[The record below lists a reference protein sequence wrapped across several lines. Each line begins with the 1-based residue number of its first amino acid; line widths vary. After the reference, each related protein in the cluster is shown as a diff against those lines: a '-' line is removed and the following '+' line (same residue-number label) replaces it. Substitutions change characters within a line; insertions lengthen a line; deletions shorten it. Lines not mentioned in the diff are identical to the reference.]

1 MSAHLLNDGTP
12 MVGLLESVRSGNLR
26 VGDGAMGTML
36 QSAGLD
42 DGGAPELWNVEK
54 SDEISRIL
62 GGYAD
67 AGAQLLT
74 TNTFG
79 GSRPR
84 LQMHG
89 LEDRVIELNKAAAQI
104 ARQVAD
110 AHEGCFVLGD
120 IGPSGDL
127 LEPMGT
133 LTPESAQELFAEQI
147 TGLVEGGVDGILIET
162 MSDLAEV
169 RAAVAA
175 AKQVAPNLPI
185 FATLSFDTNLHT
197 MMGVSPAQAVV
208 ELTDMG
214 ADVVGANCGR
224 GFAEMQTIAEQMTQA
239 RPEGSLLFM
248 QSNAGLPELVGA
260 DFVYNGTPE
269 GMAELAGQLKD
280 MGVDVV
286 GSCCGS
292 TPEHTAAIRSVMLG

>member
-1 MSAHLLNDGTP
+1 MSQLLDA
-12 MVGLLESVRSGNLR
+12 VRSGDIR

-36 QSAGLD
+36 QDAGLN
-42 DGGAPELWNVEK
+42 DGGAPELWNVDHADVIE
-54 SDEISRIL
+54 EIMT
-62 GGYAD
+62 GYAD

-84 LQMHG
+84 LQMHA
-89 LEDRVIELNKAAAQI
+89 LEDRVIELNRAAAQI
-104 ARQVAD
+104 ARKVAD
-110 AHEGCFVLGD
+110 AHEGVYVLGD
-120 IGPSGDL
+120 IGPSGEL

-133 LTPESAQELFAEQI
+133 LTPESAKELFAEQMR
-147 TGLVEGGVDGILIET
+147 GLVEGGVDGFIIET

-169 RAAVAA
+169 QAAISAA
-175 AKQVAPNLPI
+175 REVAPDLPV

-208 ELTDMG
+208 ELTNMG

-224 GFAEMQTIAEQMTQA
+224 GFEEMETIASQMAPA
-239 RPEGSLLFM
+239 RPEGTVLML

-269 GMAELAGQLKD
+269 GMADLARTLRD
-280 MGVDVV
+280 FGVNIV

-292 TPEHTAAIRSVMLG
+292 TPAHTAAIRSVMFT

>member
-1 MSAHLLNDGTP
+1 VSKLLDAIRAGD
-12 MVGLLESVRSGNLR
+12 VR

-42 DGGAPELWNVEK
+42 DGGAPELWNVERA
-54 SDEISRIL
+54 DEIERIL
-62 GGYAD
+62 TSYAD

-89 LEDRVIELNKAAAQI
+89 LEDRVHELNKAAAEI
-104 ARQVAD
+104 ARRVAD
-110 AHEGCFVLGD
+110 AHVDVFVMGD
-120 IGPSGDL
+120 VGPSGEL

-147 TGLVEGGVDGILIET
+147 EGLVAGGVDAIVIET

-169 RAAVAA
+169 RAAVDAA
-175 AKQVAPNLPI
+175 RQVAPELPV

-197 MMGVSPAQAVV
+197 MMGVSPEQAVV
-208 ELTDMG
+208 ELSSIG

-224 GFAEMQTIAEQMTQA
+224 GFEEMTTIAQKMAEA
-239 RPEGSLLFM
+239 RPEGTLLFM

-260 DFVYNGTPE
+260 DFIYNGTPE
-269 GMAELAGQLKD
+269 GMAELAAALKD

-292 TPEHTAAIRSVMLG
+292 TAEHTAAIRRTMFA

>member
-1 MSAHLLNDGTP
+1 MSQ
-12 MVGLLESVRSGNLR
+12 LLEAIRDGRVR
-26 VGDGAMGTML
+26 VGDGAMGTAL
-36 QSAGLD
+36 QGAGLD
-42 DGGAPELWNVEK
+42 DGGAPELWNVEHA
-54 SDEISRIL
+54 DVIERIL
-62 GGYAD
+62 TEYAD

-89 LEDRVIELNKAAAQI
+89 LEDRVNELNQAAAQI
-104 ARQVAD
+104 ARRVAD
-110 AHEGCFVLGD
+110 GRENVFVMGD
-120 IGPSGDL
+120 VGPSGEL
-127 LEPMGT
+127 LEPMGI
-133 LTPESAQELFAEQI
+133 LTPDDAQILFAEQI
-147 TGLVEGGVDGILIET
+147 AGLVEGGVDAILIET

-169 RAAVAA
+169 KAAVAA
-175 AKQVAPNLPI
+175 AKQVAPDLPV

-208 ELTDMG
+208 ELTAMG

-224 GFAEMQTIAEQMTQA
+224 GFEEMETIATQMVDA

-269 GMAELAGQLKD
+269 GMAELAAKLKD
-280 MGVDVV
+280 AGVDVV

-292 TPEHTAAIRSVMLG
+292 TAEHTAAIRSVMFA

>member
-1 MSAHLLNDGTP
+1 MA
-12 MVGLLESVRSGNLR
+12 GLLESVRSGELR

-36 QSAGLD
+36 QGAGLD
-42 DGGAPELWNVEK
+42 DGGAPELWNVDRPE
-54 SDEISRIL
+54 EITRIL
-62 GGYAD
+62 SGYAD

-89 LEDRVIELNKAAAQI
+89 LEDRVHELNRAAAEI

-110 AHEGCFVLGD
+110 THEGVFVLGD

-133 LTPESAQELFAEQI
+133 LTPESAQEIFAEQI
-147 TGLVEGGVDGILIET
+147 AGLVEGGVDGILIET

-175 AKQVAPNLPI
+175 AKQVAPDLPV

-208 ELTDMG
+208 ELTEMG

-224 GFAEMQTIAEQMTQA
+224 GFEEMQTIAEQMVGS

-269 GMAELAGQLKD
+269 GMAELAGALKD

-292 TPEHTAAIRSVMLG
+292 TPEHTAAIRSVMIG

>member
-1 MSAHLLNDGTP
+1 VP
-12 MVGLLESVRSGNLR
+12 QLLEAIRDGRVR
-26 VGDGAMGTML
+26 VGDGAMGTAL
-36 QSAGLD
+36 QGAGLD
-42 DGGAPELWNVEK
+42 DGGAPELWNVEHA
-54 SDEISRIL
+54 DVIERIL
-62 GGYAD
+62 TEYAD

-89 LEDRVIELNKAAAQI
+89 LEDQVTELNRAAAQI
-104 ARQVAD
+104 ARRVAD
-110 AHEGCFVLGD
+110 GREDVFVMGD
-120 IGPSGDL
+120 VGPSGEL
-127 LEPMGT
+127 LEPMGI
-133 LTPESAQELFAEQI
+133 LTPDDAQILFAEQI
-147 TGLVEGGVDGILIET
+147 AGLVEGGVDAILIET

-169 RAAVAA
+169 KAAVAA
-175 AKQVAPNLPI
+175 AKQVAPDLPV

-208 ELTDMG
+208 ELTAMG

-224 GFAEMQTIAEQMTQA
+224 GFEEMETIATQMVDA
-239 RPEGSLLFM
+239 RPEGAMLFM

-269 GMAELAGQLKD
+269 GMAELATKLKD
-280 MGVDVV
+280 AGVDVV

-292 TPEHTAAIRSVMLG
+292 TAEHTAAIRSVMFA

>member
-1 MSAHLLNDGTP
+1 MSNLLDAIRNGE
-12 MVGLLESVRSGNLR
+12 VR
-26 VGDGAMGTML
+26 VGDGAMGTAL
-36 QSAGLD
+36 QGAGLD
-42 DGGAPELWNVEK
+42 DGGAPELWNVERA
-54 SDEISRIL
+54 EVVEQIL
-62 GGYAD
+62 TEYAD

-89 LEDRVIELNKAAAQI
+89 LEDRVHELNKAAAEI
-104 ARQVAD
+104 ARRVAD
-110 AHEGCFVLGD
+110 ARENVFVMGD
-120 IGPSGDL
+120 IGPSGEL

-133 LTPESAQELFAEQI
+133 LTPESAQELFSEQI
-147 TGLVEGGVDGILIET
+147 AGLADGGVDAILIET

-169 RAAVAA
+169 RAAVDA
-175 AKQVAPNLPI
+175 AKQVAPDLPV

-197 MMGVSPAQAVV
+197 MMGVSPEQAVV
-208 ELTDMG
+208 ELSAMG

-224 GFAEMQTIAEQMTQA
+224 GFEEMETIATKMAEA
-239 RPEGSLLFM
+239 RPEGALLFM

-269 GMAELAGQLKD
+269 GMAELATKMKS

-292 TPEHTAAIRSVMLG
+292 TAAHTQAIRSVMVS

>member
-1 MSAHLLNDGTP
+1 MSKLLDAIRAGD
-12 MVGLLESVRSGNLR
+12 VR

-42 DGGAPELWNVEK
+42 DGGAPELWNVERA
-54 SDEISRIL
+54 DEIESIL
-62 GGYAD
+62 TSYAD

-89 LEDRVIELNKAAAQI
+89 LEDRVHELNKAAAEI
-104 ARQVAD
+104 ARRVAD
-110 AHEGCFVLGD
+110 AHVDVFVMGD
-120 IGPSGDL
+120 VGPSGEL

-147 TGLVEGGVDGILIET
+147 KGLVAGGVDAIVIET

-169 RAAVAA
+169 RAAVDAA
-175 AKQVAPNLPI
+175 RQVAPELPV

-197 MMGVSPAQAVV
+197 MMGVSPEQAVV
-208 ELTDMG
+208 ELSSIG

-224 GFAEMQTIAEQMTQA
+224 GFEEMTTIAQKMAEA
-239 RPEGSLLFM
+239 RPEGTLLFM

-260 DFVYNGTPE
+260 DFIYNGTPE
-269 GMAELAGQLKD
+269 GMAELAAALKD

-292 TPEHTAAIRSVMLG
+292 TAEHTAAILRTMFA

>member
-1 MSAHLLNDGTP
+1 MSALLDAIRNGD
-12 MVGLLESVRSGNLR
+12 VR

-36 QSAGLD
+36 QDAGLT
-42 DGGAPELWNVEK
+42 DGGAPELWNVDHADVIE
-54 SDEISRIL
+54 RIL
-62 GGYAD
+62 TEYAD

-84 LQMHG
+84 LQMHQ
-89 LEDRVIELNKAAAQI
+89 LEDRVIELNRAAAQI
-104 ARQVAD
+104 ARRVAD
-110 AHEGCFVLGD
+110 SHEGVYVLGD
-120 IGPSGDL
+120 IGPSGEL

-133 LTPESAQELFAEQI
+133 LTPESAQELFAEQMR
-147 TGLVEGGVDGILIET
+147 GLVEGGVDGFLIET

-169 RAAVAA
+169 RAAVQA
-175 AKQVAPNLPI
+175 AKEVAPDLPVI
-185 FATLSFDTNLHT
+185 ATLSFDTNLHT

-208 ELTDMG
+208 EISAMG

-224 GFAEMQTIAEQMTQA
+224 GFDEMRTIAQQMA
-239 RPEGSLLFM
+239 DSRSNGVLLMM

-269 GMAELAGQLKD
+269 GMAALAGELKEF
-280 MGVDVV
+280 GVNVV

-292 TPEHTAAIRSVMLG
+292 TPSHTAAIRSVMFA

>member
-1 MSAHLLNDGTP
+1 MAALTEAIRNGD
-12 MVGLLESVRSGNLR
+12 VR

-36 QSAGLD
+36 QDAGLI
-42 DGGAPELWNVEK
+42 DGGAPELWNVEHA
-54 SDEISRIL
+54 EVIERIL
-62 GGYAD
+62 NEYAD
-67 AGAQLLT
+67 AGAQMLT

-84 LQMHG
+84 LQMHA
-89 LEDRVIELNKAAAQI
+89 LEDRVIELNRAAAQI
-104 ARQVAD
+104 ARKVAD
-110 AHEGCFVLGD
+110 AHDGVFVLGD
-120 IGPSGDL
+120 IGPSGEL

-133 LTPESAQELFAEQI
+133 LTPEAAQALFAEQMR
-147 TGLVEGGVDGILIET
+147 GLVEGGVDGFLIET

-175 AKQVAPNLPI
+175 AKEVAPELPI
-185 FATLSFDTNLHT
+185 VATLSFDTSLHT
-197 MMGVSPAQAVV
+197 MMGVSPATAVV
-208 ELTDMG
+208 ELSAMG

-224 GFAEMQTIAEQMTQA
+224 GFEEMQTIAEQMTAA
-239 RPEGSLLFM
+239 RPEGSLLMM

-269 GMAELAGQLKD
+269 GMAELAANLKS

-292 TPEHTAAIRSVMLG
+292 TPRHTAAIRSVMFG

>member
-1 MSAHLLNDGTP
+1 MSVLLDAIRNGD
-12 MVGLLESVRSGNLR
+12 VR

-36 QSAGLD
+36 QDAGLN
-42 DGGAPELWNVEK
+42 DGGAPELWNVDKADVIE
-54 SDEISRIL
+54 RIL
-62 GGYAD
+62 TEYAD
-67 AGAQLLT
+67 AGAQMLT

-84 LQMHG
+84 LQMHA
-89 LEDRVIELNKAAAQI
+89 LEDRVIELNRAAAQI
-104 ARQVAD
+104 ARKVAD
-110 AHEGCFVLGD
+110 AHDGVFVLGD
-120 IGPSGDL
+120 IGPSGEL

-133 LTPESAQELFAEQI
+133 LTPESAQELFAEQMR
-147 TGLVEGGVDGILIET
+147 GLVEGGVDGFLIET

-169 RAAVAA
+169 RAAIAA
-175 AKQVAPNLPI
+175 AKEVAPDLPVV
-185 FATLSFDTNLHT
+185 ATLSFDTNLHT

-208 ELTDMG
+208 ELTEMG

-224 GFAEMQTIAEQMTQA
+224 GFEEMHTIAEKMAAA
-239 RPEGSLLFM
+239 RPEGALLMM

-269 GMAELAGQLKD
+269 GMAELATELKG
-280 MGVDVV
+280 MGVDIV

-292 TPEHTAAIRSVMLG
+292 TPAHTAAIRTVMFT

>member
-1 MSAHLLNDGTP
+1 
-12 MVGLLESVRSGNLR
+12 
-26 VGDGAMGTML
+26 MGTML

-42 DGGAPELWNVEK
+42 DGGAPELWNVERA
-54 SDEISRIL
+54 DEIERIL
-62 GGYAD
+62 TSYAD

-89 LEDRVIELNKAAAQI
+89 LEDRVHELNKAAAEI
-104 ARQVAD
+104 ARRVAD
-110 AHEGCFVLGD
+110 AHVDVFVMGD
-120 IGPSGDL
+120 VGPSGEL

-147 TGLVEGGVDGILIET
+147 EGLVAGGVDAIVIET

-169 RAAVAA
+169 RAAVDAA
-175 AKQVAPNLPI
+175 RQVAPELPI

-197 MMGVSPAQAVV
+197 MMGVSPEQAVV
-208 ELTDMG
+208 ELSSIG

-224 GFAEMQTIAEQMTQA
+224 GFEEMTTIAQKMAEA
-239 RPEGSLLFM
+239 RPEGTLLFM

-260 DFVYNGTPE
+260 DFIYNGTPE
-269 GMAELAGQLKD
+269 GMAELAAALKD

-292 TPEHTAAIRSVMLG
+292 TAEHTAAILRTMFA

>member
-1 MSAHLLNDGTP
+1 MSALLDAIRAGD
-12 MVGLLESVRSGNLR
+12 VR

-36 QSAGLD
+36 QNAGLD

-54 SDEISRIL
+54 ADVIERIL
-62 GGYAD
+62 TEYAD

-89 LEDRVIELNKAAAQI
+89 LEDRVIELNRAAAQI
-104 ARQVAD
+104 ARGVAD
-110 AHEGCFVLGD
+110 AHEGVFVLGD
-120 IGPSGDL
+120 IGPSGEL

-133 LTPESAQELFAEQI
+133 LTPESAQELFAEQMR
-147 TGLVEGGVDGILIET
+147 GLVEGGVDGFLIET

-169 RAAVAA
+169 RAAIAA
-175 AKQVAPNLPI
+175 AHDVAPDLPVV
-185 FATLSFDTNLHT
+185 ATLSFDTNLHT

-208 ELTDMG
+208 ELSAMG
-214 ADVVGANCGR
+214 ADMVGANCGR
-224 GFAEMQTIAEQMTQA
+224 GFEEMRTIVERMVPA
-239 RPEGSLLFM
+239 RPEGVLLM
-248 QSNAGLPELVGA
+248 IQSNAGLPELVGA

-269 GMAELAGQLKD
+269 GMAELASDLKA
-280 MGVDVV
+280 MGVNVV

-292 TPEHTAAIRSVMLG
+292 TPEHTAAIRTVMFA

>member
-1 MSAHLLNDGTP
+1 MSALLDAIRNGD
-12 MVGLLESVRSGNLR
+12 VR

-36 QSAGLD
+36 QDAGLT
-42 DGGAPELWNVEK
+42 DGGAPELWNVEHADVIEK
-54 SDEISRIL
+54 IL
-62 GGYAD
+62 TEYAD

-84 LQMHG
+84 LQMHA
-89 LEDRVIELNKAAAQI
+89 LEDRVIELNRAAAQI
-104 ARQVAD
+104 ARRVAD
-110 AHEGCFVLGD
+110 SHEGVFVMGD
-120 IGPSGDL
+120 IGPSGEL

-133 LTPESAQELFAEQI
+133 LTPESAQELFAEQMR
-147 TGLVEGGVDGILIET
+147 GLVEGGVDGFLIET

-169 RAAVAA
+169 RAAIVAA
-175 AKQVAPNLPI
+175 KEVAPDLPVI
-185 FATLSFDTNLHT
+185 ATLSFDTNLHT

-208 ELTDMG
+208 ELTEMG

-224 GFAEMQTIAEQMTQA
+224 GFEEMRTIAEQMTPA
-239 RPEGSLLFM
+239 RPEGALLMM

-269 GMAELAGQLKD
+269 GMAELATDLKS
-280 MGVDVV
+280 MGVNIV

-292 TPEHTAAIRSVMLG
+292 TPAHTAAIRAVMFA

>member
-1 MSAHLLNDGTP
+1 MA
-12 MVGLLESVRSGNLR
+12 GLLESVRSGELR

-36 QSAGLD
+36 QGAGLD
-42 DGGAPELWNVEK
+42 DGGAPESWNVDRPE
-54 SDEISRIL
+54 EITRIL
-62 GGYAD
+62 SGYAD

-89 LEDRVIELNKAAAQI
+89 LEDRVHELNRAAAEI

-110 AHEGCFVLGD
+110 THEGVFVLGD

-133 LTPESAQELFAEQI
+133 LTPESAQEIFAEQI

-175 AKQVAPNLPI
+175 AKQVAPDLPV

-208 ELTDMG
+208 ELTEMG

-224 GFAEMQTIAEQMTQA
+224 GFEEMQTIAEQMVGS
-239 RPEGSLLFM
+239 RPDGSLLFM

-269 GMAELAGQLKD
+269 GMGDLAGALKD

-292 TPEHTAAIRSVMLG
+292 TPEHTAAIRSVMIG

>member
-1 MSAHLLNDGTP
+1 MSKLLDAIRAGD
-12 MVGLLESVRSGNLR
+12 VR

-42 DGGAPELWNVEK
+42 DGGAPELWNVERA
-54 SDEISRIL
+54 DEIERIL
-62 GGYAD
+62 TSYAD

-89 LEDRVIELNKAAAQI
+89 LEDRVHELNKAAAEI
-104 ARQVAD
+104 ARRVAD
-110 AHEGCFVLGD
+110 AHVDVFVMGD
-120 IGPSGDL
+120 VGPSGEL

-147 TGLVEGGVDGILIET
+147 EGLVAGGVDAIVIET

-169 RAAVAA
+169 RAAVDAA
-175 AKQVAPNLPI
+175 RQVAPELPI

-197 MMGVSPAQAVV
+197 MMGVSPEQAVV
-208 ELTDMG
+208 ELSSIG

-224 GFAEMQTIAEQMTQA
+224 GFEEMTTIAQKMAEA
-239 RPEGSLLFM
+239 RPEGTLLFM

-260 DFVYNGTPE
+260 DFIYNGTPE
-269 GMAELAGQLKD
+269 GMAELAAALKD

-292 TPEHTAAIRSVMLG
+292 TAEHTAAIRRTMFA

>member
-1 MSAHLLNDGTP
+1 MSALLDAIRAGD
-12 MVGLLESVRSGNLR
+12 VR

-36 QSAGLD
+36 QNAGLD

-54 SDEISRIL
+54 ADVIERIL
-62 GGYAD
+62 TEYAD

-89 LEDRVIELNKAAAQI
+89 LEDRVIELNRAAAQI
-104 ARQVAD
+104 ARGVAD
-110 AHEGCFVLGD
+110 AHDGVFVLGD
-120 IGPSGDL
+120 IGPSGEL

-133 LTPESAQELFAEQI
+133 LTPESAQELFAEQMR
-147 TGLVEGGVDGILIET
+147 GLVEGGVDGFLIET

-169 RAAVAA
+169 RAAIAA
-175 AKQVAPNLPI
+175 AHDVAPDLPVV
-185 FATLSFDTNLHT
+185 ATLSFDTNLHT

-208 ELTDMG
+208 ELSAMG
-214 ADVVGANCGR
+214 ADMVGANCGR
-224 GFAEMQTIAEQMTQA
+224 GFEEMRTIVERMVPA
-239 RPEGSLLFM
+239 RPEGVLLM
-248 QSNAGLPELVGA
+248 IQSNAGLPELVGA

-269 GMAELAGQLKD
+269 GMAELASDLKA
-280 MGVDVV
+280 MGVNVV

-292 TPEHTAAIRSVMLG
+292 TPEHTAAIRTVMFA